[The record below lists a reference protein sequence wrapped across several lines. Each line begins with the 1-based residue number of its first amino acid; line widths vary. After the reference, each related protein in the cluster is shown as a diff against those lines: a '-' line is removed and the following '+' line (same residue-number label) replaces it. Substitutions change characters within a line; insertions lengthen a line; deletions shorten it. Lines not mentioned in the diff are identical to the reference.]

1 MSCGPIARF
10 RWWQQ
15 LDFANLQPRLL
26 VQRMTPNRP
35 NDQMK
40 GGAGQFLLQAGERRV
55 ETERERRRVQ
65 SPKGLRVAWIVA
77 LLVRVPLELISFPL
91 VDLSLGWD
99 QFNFADFQTT
109 RTASMGERP
118 NAVENQVV
126 GFWC

>member
-1 MSCGPIARF
+1 MLCGPIPRF

-26 VQRMTPNRP
+26 VQRMTPNGL

-77 LLVRVPLELISFPL
+77 LLVRAPLELVSFRL
-91 VDLSLGWD
+91 RDLALGLD

-109 RTASMGERP
+109 RTVRVGIRP

-126 GFWC
+126 RLGC

>member
-26 VQRMTPNRP
+26 VQRMTPNGL

-77 LLVRVPLELISFPL
+77 LLVRAPLESVSFRL
-91 VDLSLGWD
+91 RDLALGLD

-109 RTASMGERP
+109 RTARVGKRP

-126 GFWC
+126 RLGC

>member
-1 MSCGPIARF
+1 MLCGPIARF

-26 VQRMTPNRP
+26 VQRMTPNGL

-40 GGAGQFLLQAGERRV
+40 GGAGQFLLQAGKRRV
-55 ETERERRRVQ
+55 EMERERRRVQ
-65 SPKGLRVAWIVA
+65 SPRGLRVAWIVA

-99 QFNFADFQTT
+99 QFNFADDQTT
-109 RTASMGERP
+109 RTAHIGERP
-118 NAVENQVV
+118 NAIENQVV
-126 GFWC
+126 WPDC